1 MSAEEI
7 PSTTWPGSNC
17 GEVVCSQ
24 NMAEDD
30 AVGIGLEFVMNSC
43 FEILYYY
50 FLPFKWE
57 NVMER

>member
-43 FEILYYY
+43 F
-50 FLPFKWE
+50 
-57 NVMER
+57 